1 MKKHCWSQVLQ
12 SEDEN
17 YLVTYSQFEETKKP
31 YEHKNKKV
39 NLIQKTSTK
48 TERVH
53 HTFPLSKCLN
63 NINLLKLGFLFTSS
77 TPST

>member
-1 MKKHCWSQVLQ
+1 MFKNLPSPKLR

-31 YEHKNKKV
+31 YEHKDKKG

-48 TERVH
+48 TERAGSKFWYKQSFCL
-53 HTFPLSKCLN
+53 HT
-63 NINLLKLGFLFTSS
+63 LLTSAVLALHK
-77 TPST
+77 

>member
-1 MKKHCWSQVLQ
+1 MCERKMQAMQKHCWSQVLQ

-39 NLIQKTSTK
+39 NLIHNK
-48 TERVH
+48 
-53 HTFPLSKCLN
+53 N
-63 NINLLKLGFLFTSS
+63 NNPKRFILFLA
-77 TPST
+77 